1 MQIDTHTPVTGA
13 SAAPGPLKWPLTI
26 IVASANP
33 ESFFYVATSG
43 SECSSSSSNN
53 LQVAGRFTVGSDG
66 GDGGKRAGRLL
77 ARAVQ
82 GAEAARHEAEEGQGG
97 RHVEPTEVDRQGG
110 RHHEPTEVDRRPAAV
125 DRTTQLVHE
134 HSSAGQHRKHAP
146 ADHVHSG
153 PNERVQ
159 GE

>member
-1 MQIDTHTPVTGA
+1 VQIDTHTPVTGA

-97 RHVEPTEVDRQGG
+97 RHVEPTEVDR
-110 RHHEPTEVDRRPAAV
+110 RPAAV